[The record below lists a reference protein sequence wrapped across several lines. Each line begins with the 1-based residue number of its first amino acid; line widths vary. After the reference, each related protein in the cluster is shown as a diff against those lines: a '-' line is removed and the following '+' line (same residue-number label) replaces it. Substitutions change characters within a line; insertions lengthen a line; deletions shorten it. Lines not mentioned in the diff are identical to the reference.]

1 MHLVNTEKKKREKM
15 LLFYFNI
22 TLCLGTKSNT
32 SVCACVCVCWWCA
45 SARNE
50 REGEE
55 ESKSFL
61 LGGKL
66 GIHCQSVNT
75 ELHNFQAQ
83 FNIFFKQT
91 KWYNYKMLTKVLG
104 Q

>member
-1 MHLVNTEKKKREKM
+1 MFGYQVLTPQCVHV
-15 LLFYFNI
+15 
-22 TLCLGTKSNT
+22 
-32 SVCACVCVCWWCA
+32 SVCVGGCA
-45 SARNE
+45 SAHNE

-91 KWYNYKMLTKVLG
+91 K
-104 Q
+104 